1 MISDACFDY
10 PNISMEKALKAI
22 LKRLWLFSFLP
33 FRSNR
38 CHVVESRLRFNYRID
53 VDTYYEK
60 RTVHWDDYDL
70 QKHFRNRKELQHLVW
85 NTPFRKP
92 ELYEDH
98 QEERT
103 VRCNGYSSA
112 PLMVRDAY
120 ETITTTHMVNTCNLP
135 KDCVSK
141 SRGILVFKTS
151 GSQVVL
157 DSPFLDPR
165 LNKEAHELLSS
176 IQDWVENSQVLVHNQ
191 DMYVSVIPVRDIV
204 LRYGGRIHQFSVYDK
219 DMKILCIQ

>member
-1 MISDACFDY
+1 M
-10 PNISMEKALKAI
+10 
-22 LKRLWLFSFLP
+22 
-33 FRSNR
+33 
-38 CHVVESRLRFNYRID
+38 
-53 VDTYYEK
+53 
-60 RTVHWDDYDL
+60 
-70 QKHFRNRKELQHLVW
+70 VW

-204 LRYGGRIHQFSVYDK
+204 LRYRGRIHQFSVYDK

>member
-60 RTVHWDDYDL
+60 RTAHWDDDGL
-70 QKHFRNRKELQHLVW
+70 EKQCHSRKELQHLVW
-85 NTPFRKP
+85 STPFRKP

-98 QEERT
+98 REERA
-103 VRCNGYSSA
+103 VYCNGRSSA
-112 PLMVRDAY
+112 LLMVRDAY
-120 ETITTTHMVNTCNLP
+120 ETITTTHMVNACNLP

-176 IQDWVENSQVLVHNQ
+176 IQDWVEDSQVLVHNQ
-191 DMYVSVIPVRDIV
+191 DVYVSVIPVRDIV